1 MSRTR
6 VPLFVSH
13 VRLRRRKSLP
23 RAAGR
28 WALDSGGFP
37 ELARHGRWT
46 VTPVEYA
53 AAVRRYRDEI
63 GGLDFAAPQDWMCEP
78 DMLARTGL
86 TQERRTVENLLELRA
101 PDLPWAPVVQGW
113 TLRAHLR
120 CVELYAAAGVDLTA
134 EPRVGIG
141 SVCRR
146 TSPVSVAFIVASLHG
161 AGLRNLHGF
170 GIKTSALALC
180 AEQPASADSMA
191 WSFAAR
197 AGSERCPDGRRDCR
211 NCLHFATEWGADA
224 ATAAGWSARTG
235 SATAD
240 ERAAIDQRDRQHD
253 VRAAALA
260 DRAESIRPDD
270 SR

>member
-1 MSRTR
+1 MTAPARTGTFYLGCPEPAWMARTR

-23 RAAGR
+23 RAGGR
-28 WALDSGGFP
+28 WALDSGGFS

-46 VTPVEYA
+46 VGPAEYV

-86 TQERRTVENLLELRA
+86 TQDEHQRRTVGNLLELRELA

-113 TLRAHLR
+113 TLGAHLR
-120 CVELYAAAGVDLTA
+120 CVELYADAGVDLTA

-146 TSPVSVAFIVASLHG
+146 TSPVSVAFIVGSLHG

-180 AEQPASADSMA
+180 ADQLASADSMA
-191 WSFAAR
+191 WSYAAR
-197 AGSERCPDGRRDCR
+197 AGSEPCPDGRRDSR
-211 NCLHFATEWGADA
+211 NCLHYATDWAADTTA
-224 ATAAGWSARTG
+224 AAGW
-235 SATAD
+235 
-240 ERAAIDQRDRQHD
+240 AA
-253 VRAAALA
+253 
-260 DRAESIRPDD
+260 
-270 SR
+270 